1 MFIISEHWSCSAAQD
16 MLDEEARGKKAMH
29 KVQVIV
35 SARATLG
42 SRLDEIDRRERVVM
56 SRAVKGR
63 ASLLAEV
70 DTKRW
75 EEAEKERTEREA
87 REKREREEAR
97 RVQQEREEEE
107 REQREARE
115 RSRHTRRGGALASAF
130 IRVTSPPPREQLLV
144 RQSEPHMNLFVTQ
157 VAPALHLRASLPRR
171 SALTAV
177 VHNRQARSIAQV
189 ERFIL
194 FCLLVRVVK
203 IRAHWFNSTGVE
215 NI

>member
-1 MFIISEHWSCSAAQD
+1 

-42 SRLDEIDRRERVVM
+42 SRLDEIDRRERAVVT
-56 SRAVKGR
+56 RAVKDR

-87 REKREREEAR
+87 RETREREEAKR
-97 RVQQEREEEE
+97 LQQEREEKE
-107 REQREARE
+107 REQSEQRE
-115 RSRHTRRGGALASAF
+115 RLRHTRRGGALASAF
-130 IRVTSPPPREQLLV
+130 IRVTTPPPREQILV
-144 RQSEPHMNLFVTQ
+144 RQSEPNMNSFVTQ
-157 VAPALHLRASLPRR
+157 VAPELHFSASLPRC

-189 ERFIL
+189 SFACFVFSSTSIS
-194 FCLLVRVVK
+194 FKNSDSLV
-203 IRAHWFNSTGVE
+203 
-215 NI
+215 